1 MKNFILLTLVGIL
14 YLNNYSKAQIN
25 DFPWHEPFD
34 NTEISSNWSQELISG
49 EALWV
54 SAQGGFLNT
63 PPQAYAGNRNALFS
77 SPSYEQDETIL
88 VSPEFDFSNTENP
101 RISFW
106 HAQYNWDDDQ
116 DELVVLYK
124 EGIDGDWVEI
134 ASYLNSV
141 NAWTLRS
148 MQIPSTN
155 NSVYIGFKAKSG
167 YGYGVVIDE
176 LVVDDAPECSE
187 PENVEITNTSTE
199 SVSIAWNSDAV
210 LWQIEYGENGFVQGE
225 GSIINNIVNQQ
236 YTISGLEENTNYNCY
251 VRSVCAGNYS
261 DWVGP
266 LNFTTNCYPLVVN
279 NYFEGFE
286 GNSAPP
292 SCWSLV
298 YTNPDPPAANL
309 VSLTTTQ
316 AFEGEKSFRFSSY
329 APGPPYDQYLISP
342 EIQNYFGEREFRF
355 WFRRYSSGSES
366 FRIGYSTSGDNLTTD
381 FTWTNFI
388 TYASPQWQLYSMDL
402 PEGVKYIVIHYNTVF
417 QYYLYIDNL
426 QIRIPPTCPQP
437 ENLVADNITA
447 ISAHINWVP
456 VGNEEEWTL
465 SYGLNGFSPNEGTI
479 IYSENP
485 TYVIN
490 SLNPNTSYQVYVRSN
505 CTEDNSAW
513 TGPVSF
519 TTPYGCEQVTN
530 IYANELNSESV
541 EITWSPAGSEES
553 WNIEYGLNGFVQGTG
568 TVIENHPDNSL
579 IISDLV
585 PNADYDVYIQSYC
598 GEQFGTSLWSNVFQF
613 KTLPCDNGCN
623 FNLLMTDTWGDGW
636 GDNYLEVYQDGELTS
651 VHTLISGASGN
662 DDIYICE
669 GALVALKITPTT
681 YASEIG
687 MELLNP
693 YGESLFTL
701 IQGSLP
707 NGGQQQTLTTF
718 SGTCEEPECY
728 PPSNIIIDNISYES
742 ARVAYLSYVESSS
755 VSISYGAEGILPE
768 EGTIIN
774 NIETDEYLLQGLIA
788 NTDYSVYVSSNCET
802 IASNWSGPYLF
813 TTAEVQLDNPSLCG
827 VDIAIPDNDCISISI
842 DVSGIPYNSLGM
854 DVVLDEVWFII
865 DHEFNDDIDMWLISP
880 SGAQTL
886 LFSDVGDDA
895 TGFGISD
902 GTCSQYTSLN
912 MYGADG
918 NINAGEHPFVGSYI
932 PEGNYNEL
940 YDGTDPNGFWTL
952 LICDDAAFF
961 TGSLQYVEL
970 VFAAQKYMMW
980 SDNIFIESTSNDGSI
995 GTTIQVELFNENFA
1009 NQGVLQA
1016 GVDYIFSGVPE
1027 GLEFIV
1033 EAENNTEAILFF
1045 SGNALN
1051 HANINDVTNL
1061 SISFTDN
1068 AFEENNAEAVLNSEQ
1083 NNMIIDFKN
1092 LTDIANLS
1100 PVPDVQYV
1108 CLSELNNQQF
1118 DYTFVNT
1125 GENII
1130 PQNTN
1135 IHVKIEYPQGTIAL
1149 HETIVLENALNP
1161 GSEIFGTTQ
1170 NSVFFG
1176 DIGAHNYKLIIQA
1189 PADIIPSNDTLSGTF
1204 VGISQEIVFPGSEND
1219 SLMISEYP
1227 AIVAAY
1233 LELNPD
1239 SSLNHSFYWQGGIST
1254 SNSIDVVSDGWYT
1267 CIITTEAC
1275 AIVDSVFVYYFTDID
1290 NLVETS
1296 GFNLYP
1302 NPAKDIITIEG
1313 ITDTEQVVYLKIFD
1327 LQGKIYRELETENYS
1342 KLHSFQIDVND
1353 FYEGMYIIELR
1364 TENKR
1369 WFKKLIIDE

>member
-1 MKNFILLTLVGIL
+1 MKNFILLFFVVIICFH
-14 YLNNYSKAQIN
+14 NYTIAQVN
-25 DFPWHEPFD
+25 DFPYSESFD
-34 NTEISSNWSQELISG
+34 NVEIPAGWTQEWISG
-49 EALWV
+49 EALWIT
-54 SAQGGFLNT
+54 AQGGFLNT

-77 SPSYEQDETIL
+77 SPSYEEDETIL
-88 VSPEFDFSNTENP
+88 ISPEFDFSNTQNP
-101 RISFW
+101 RISFF

-116 DELVVLYK
+116 DVLVVLFK
-124 EGIDGDWVEI
+124 VGNEGEWIEI
-134 ASYLNSV
+134 ATYLNSV
-141 NAWTLRS
+141 NSWTLRS
-148 MQIPSTN
+148 LEIPSTN

-176 LVVDDAPECSE
+176 LVVDDAPDCPE
-187 PENVEITNTSTE
+187 PQNVEITNTSTE

-286 GNSAPP
+286 GNFAPP

-388 TYASPQWQLYSMDL
+388 TYSTPQWQLYSMDL

-447 ISAHINWVP
+447 VTAHINWVP
-456 VGNEEEWTL
+456 VGNEEQWTL
-465 SYGLNGFSPNEGTI
+465 SYGLTGFSPNEGTI
-479 IYSENP
+479 INSENP

-490 SLNPNTSYQVYVRSN
+490 SLSPNTSYQVYVRSN

-541 EITWSPAGSEES
+541 EIAWSPAGSEES
-553 WNIEYGLNGFVQGTG
+553 WNIEYGLNGFIQGTG

-579 IISDLV
+579 SISDLV

-613 KTLPCDNGCN
+613 KTLPCDNGCD
-623 FNLLMTDTWGDGW
+623 FSLIMTDTWGDGW
-636 GDNYLEVYQDGELTS
+636 GDNYLEIYQDGELTS
-651 VHTLISGASGN
+651 THTLINGASGT

-687 MELLNP
+687 LELLNP
-693 YGESLFTL
+693 YGESLFIL
-701 IQGSLP
+701 NPGSLP
-707 NGGQQQTLTTF
+707 NGGEQQTLTTF

-728 PPSNIIIDNISYES
+728 PPSNINIDNISYQS
-742 ARVAYLSYVESSS
+742 ARVNFLPYLQSST
-755 VSISYGAEGILPE
+755 VSISYGPEGILPE

-774 NIETDEYLLQGLIA
+774 DIETDSYILQSLIA

-813 TTAEVQLDNPSLCG
+813 TTAEAQLENPSLCG
-827 VDIAIPDNDCISISI
+827 IDISIPDNDCISFSI
-842 DVSGIPYNSLGM
+842 DVSEIPYSSLGM
-854 DVVLDEVWFII
+854 DVVLEEVRLII

-895 TGFGISD
+895 TGFGITD

-918 NINAGEHPFVGSYI
+918 NINLGEYPFVGSYI
-932 PEGNYNEL
+932 PEGDFNDL
-940 YDGTDPNGFWTL
+940 YDGSDPNGFWTL
-952 LICDDAAFF
+952 MICDDAAFF
-961 TGSLQYVEL
+961 TGSLQFVEL
-970 VFAAQKYMMW
+970 VFAPQKYMMW
-980 SDNIFIESTSNDGSI
+980 SDNVFIESSTNDGSI

-1009 NQGVLQA
+1009 SQGVLQD
-1016 GVDYIFSGVPE
+1016 GVDYIVSGVPE

-1033 EAENNTEAILFF
+1033 ETENNTEAILFF
-1045 SGNALN
+1045 TGNALN
-1051 HANINDVTNL
+1051 HADINDVTNL

-1068 AFEENNAEAVLNSEQ
+1068 AFADNNAEAVLNTEQ

-1100 PVPDVQYV
+1100 PVPDIQYV
-1108 CLSELNNQQF
+1108 CINDLNNQQF
-1118 DYTFVNT
+1118 EYTFVNT

-1130 PQNTN
+1130 PENTG
-1135 IHVKIEYPQGTIAL
+1135 IYIKIEYPLGTIAL
-1149 HETIVLENALNP
+1149 QETIVLSSPLNP
-1161 GSEIFGTTQ
+1161 GSEISGIFQ
-1170 NSVFFG
+1170 NSVNFG
-1176 DIGAHNYKLIIQA
+1176 EIGAHNYNLIIQA
-1189 PADIIPSNDTLSGTF
+1189 PADIISANDTLSGTI
-1204 VGISQEIVFPGSEND
+1204 VGVSQEIVFPGSEND

-1233 LELNPD
+1233 LQVNPD
-1239 SSLNHSFYWQGGIST
+1239 SSLNHTYYWENGIST
-1254 SNSIDVVSDGWYT
+1254 SNTIDVVSDGWYS
-1267 CIITTEAC
+1267 CIIATEAC
-1275 AIVDSVFVYYFTDID
+1275 AVIDSVFVYYYTDIG
-1290 NLVETS
+1290 NYFENN
-1296 GFNLYP
+1296 GFNVYP
-1302 NPAKDIITIEG
+1302 NPAKDIVTVEIH
-1313 ITDTEQVVYLKIFD
+1313 DDFEQLAYVRIYD
-1327 LQGKIYRELETENYS
+1327 LQGKICKNINVDDYKQSKSFPINISEFDEGLYFLE
-1342 KLHSFQIDVND
+1342 F
-1353 FYEGMYIIELR
+1353 R
-1364 TENKR
+1364 TDTKS
-1369 WFKKLIIDE
+1369 WFKKLVIE